1 MRQKPRKGAIALCSG
16 DIPGIITGDEPV
28 PSKFE
33 GGGVYWPGVNLL
45 TGEGWGSRSP
55 VVLGTFAELL
65 SSGLPVGEWI
75 TIRRSR

>member
-1 MRQKPRKGAIALCSG
+1 MGMIALCGG
-16 DIPGIITGDEPV
+16 DIPGLITSDRPEM
-28 PSKFE
+28 SQFE
-33 GGGVYWPGVNLL
+33 DVGGHGRAMYWPGVNLL

-75 TIRRSR
+75 AQRRKR